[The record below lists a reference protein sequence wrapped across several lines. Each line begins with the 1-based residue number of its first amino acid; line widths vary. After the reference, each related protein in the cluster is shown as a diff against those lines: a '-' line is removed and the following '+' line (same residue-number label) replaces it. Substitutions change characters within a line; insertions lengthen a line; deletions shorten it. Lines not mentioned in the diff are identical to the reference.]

1 MSHSST
7 QPFIKWAGGKRQLLD
22 KLCGR
27 MPSAYNKYY
36 EPFVGGGALLFEIK
50 PESAFINDINQEL
63 MHTYEAIRDS
73 RDEFISRMEE
83 MDKVTCTK
91 DFYYE
96 IRGRYNEKL
105 SKGEYDVEMAVLFV
119 YLNKH
124 CFNGLYRVNAKGL
137 FNVPWN
143 QKITGK
149 SMDIENIKNIS
160 YYLQGVTIT
169 CRDFEEALKEAGE
182 HDFVYLDS
190 PYAPLNPT
198 SFEAYTKE
206 GFTIEEHRRLAEVF
220 KSLTEKGCYCMLTNH
235 NTDLIHELYDGF
247 AMEEIDVRRAI
258 NSNASKR
265 VGKELIIRNY

>member
-105 SKGEYDVEMAVLFV
+105 SKGEYDVEMAVLF
-119 YLNKH
+119 L
-124 CFNGLYRVNAKGL
+124 
-137 FNVPWN
+137 
-143 QKITGK
+143 
-149 SMDIENIKNIS
+149 S
-160 YYLQGVTIT
+160 
-169 CRDFEEALKEAGE
+169 
-182 HDFVYLDS
+182 
-190 PYAPLNPT
+190 
-198 SFEAYTKE
+198 
-206 GFTIEEHRRLAEVF
+206 
-220 KSLTEKGCYCMLTNH
+220 
-235 NTDLIHELYDGF
+235 LIH
-247 AMEEIDVRRAI
+247 I
-258 NSNASKR
+258 
-265 VGKELIIRNY
+265 

>member
-22 KLCGR
+22 KLCAR